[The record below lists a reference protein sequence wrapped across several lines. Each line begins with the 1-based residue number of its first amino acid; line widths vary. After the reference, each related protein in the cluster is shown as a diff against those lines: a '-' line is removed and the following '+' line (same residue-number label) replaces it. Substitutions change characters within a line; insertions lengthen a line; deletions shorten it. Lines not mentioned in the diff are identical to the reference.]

1 MARAR
6 LLSVPRDEPRQSPR
20 RRALRLD
27 QQPELRR
34 PPGPG
39 RADAPAQPGYG
50 GRSRGHRAADRR
62 ARARLIRK
70 SVFAPV
76 FAPGARV
83 LILGSLPGEASL
95 AARRYYAHP
104 QNRFWHLVGH
114 AIRKDLARLDYPARL
129 AALERAGIALWDTV
143 ASAHRKGSLDSAIR
157 GAEHAPLAKLV
168 ASLPHLRAVGFN
180 GRKSA
185 AIGRPQLADSGLA
198 LIDLPSSSPAYAAMP
213 LAEKERLWARLAD
226 FLCLGP

>member
-1 MARAR
+1 V
-6 LLSVPRDEPRQSPR
+6 S
-20 RRALRLD
+20 
-27 QQPELRR
+27 EL
-34 PPGPG
+34 
-39 RADAPAQPGYG
+39 YG
-50 GRSRGHRAADRR
+50 GDIPDVDDTFFFRWVDEIETT
-62 ARARLIRK
+62 LTEPTF
-70 SVFAPV
+70 V
-76 FAPGARV
+76 
-83 LILGSLPGEASL
+83 
-95 AARRYYAHP
+95 
-104 QNRFWHLVGH
+104 
-114 AIRKDLARLDYPARL
+114 LDYPARH

-157 GAEHAPLAKLV
+157 GAEHAPLAELV